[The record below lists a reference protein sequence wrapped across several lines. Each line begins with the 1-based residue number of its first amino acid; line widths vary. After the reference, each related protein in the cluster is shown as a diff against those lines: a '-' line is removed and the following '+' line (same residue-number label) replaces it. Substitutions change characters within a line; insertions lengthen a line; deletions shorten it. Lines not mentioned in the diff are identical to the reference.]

1 MKICYVIVEDDY
13 WGDQNVRG
21 VAYTKEK
28 ANEKAEEFKEKIT
41 KACEKCRNCEAN
53 CYNIDGVRPNCFFYF
68 GGYKSINDEQCANR
82 QYYSDFYVVEEELY
96 E

>member
-13 WGDQNVRG
+13 WGDQYVRG
-21 VAYTKEK
+21 VAYTK
-28 ANEKAEEFKEKIT
+28 AKAEEKVKEFKENIG
-41 KACEKCRNCEAN
+41 KACDICRGCEN
-53 CYNIDGVRPNCFFYF
+53 NGYKIDGVRPKCFLNY

-82 QYYSDFYVVEEELY
+82 QYYSDFMVAEEELY